1 MNNMITQFEE
11 QIKNMFN
18 ENDKNMN
25 KIDTY
30 LNENLLERVL
40 SLETSTT
47 HTELNTRLEQLEQ
60 KPC

>member
-18 ENDKNMN
+18 ENDKKMN

-47 HTELNTRLEQLEQ
+47 HTELHNRLE
-60 KPC
+60 

>member
-18 ENDKNMN
+18 ENDKNIN

-40 SLETSTT
+40 SLETNTT
-47 HTELNTRLEQLEQ
+47 HTELHTRLE
-60 KPC
+60 